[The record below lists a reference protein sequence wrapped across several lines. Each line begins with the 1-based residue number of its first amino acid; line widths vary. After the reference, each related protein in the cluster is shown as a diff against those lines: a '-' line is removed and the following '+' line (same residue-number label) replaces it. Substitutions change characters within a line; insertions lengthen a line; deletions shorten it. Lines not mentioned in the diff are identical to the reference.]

1 MQASGGDWITWKR
14 NPPYASHMSGVWER
28 QIHSARSILSSL
40 MQTHGRSLDEESLA
54 TLMAE
59 TEGILN
65 SRPLKALVIRP
76 VVCPSLHQ
84 KFFNHEIKDNLAT
97 SRRFFET

>member
-65 SRPLKALVIRP
+65 SRPFTALMIRP
-76 VVCPSLHQ
+76 VVCPYLHQ
-84 KFFNHEIKDNLAT
+84 IF
-97 SRRFFET
+97 